1 MAEAQNAVVQ
11 YFTEFARH
19 ALAGRVPML
28 AKDATESAERF
39 AEACVEAEALESLSE
54 GMSASDEQE
63 FRSVARYE
71 WRAWK
76 LRQRRLTQQDL
87 AERLHRPGRVFVS

>member
-39 AEACVEAEALESLSE
+39 AEACVE